1 MKVLAMVAAAATLL
15 AVAAAAAAQAGQPP
29 SEERPREA
37 WKQAPRVVVVTPA
50 ASPSSPGPSVPVIS
64 LSVKDADLVEVIRSL
79 ARITGVNVIFDPG
92 VSGKVTA
99 ELVNVR
105 WDHAL
110 AAILKTQGL
119 GMELNG
125 RILTVAPPARLIG
138 VG

>member
-1 MKVLAMVAAAATLL
+1 MAAAAALL
-15 AVAAAAAAQAGQPP
+15 AAPAVAAAQAAQPP
-29 SEERPREA
+29 HEERPRDA
-37 WKQAPRVVVVTPA
+37 WKPAPHVVVVTPA
-50 ASPSSPGPSVPVIS
+50 ASPSSLGPSVPIIS

-79 ARITGVNVIFDPG
+79 ARITGINVIFDPG

-125 RILTVAPPARLIG
+125 RILTVAPPKRLTG